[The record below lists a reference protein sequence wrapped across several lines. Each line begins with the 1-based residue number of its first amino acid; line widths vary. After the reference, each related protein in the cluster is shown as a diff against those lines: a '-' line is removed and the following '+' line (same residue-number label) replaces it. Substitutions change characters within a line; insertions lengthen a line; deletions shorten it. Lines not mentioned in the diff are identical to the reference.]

1 VDFWPHAQA
10 ERTSPVKGGGVVSG
24 AKSEE
29 ADNYGAIVARL
40 NADWRVIVCSVG
52 LQWVLQRGYRAKNHG
67 DMRWRGRSFCRTS
80 EALIRCSREHA
91 SAIEPAAAAI
101 LAALP
106 ARIDDPEPIP
116 EEDRVERKR
125 SAWKV
130 TQ

>member
-40 NADWRVIVCSVG
+40 NADWRIIICAAG
-52 LQWVLQRGYRAKNHG
+52 IQWVLQRGYTARNHG
-67 DMRWRGRSFCRTS
+67 DVRWRSRSFCRTS
-80 EALIRCSREHA
+80 EALIRCCREHA
-91 SAIEPAAAAI
+91 GEIEPAAWAI

-106 ARIDDPEPIP
+106 ERIQEPAP
-116 EEDRVERKR
+116 NADAPAVP
-125 SAWKV
+125 A
-130 TQ
+130 